1 MATEKLGDVVAR
13 AGGLSLG
20 PTRRAKWS
28 GAGKR
33 AGWRSACEV
42 FLLCAATAMASPAQ
56 TFKTLVAFDG
66 TNGSLPP
73 ASLVQ
78 GTDGYM
84 YGTTTEG
91 GASGPFGAGTFAFGA
106 TIDSDRTWRELLLIG

>member
-1 MATEKLGDVVAR
+1 
-13 AGGLSLG
+13 
-20 PTRRAKWS
+20 
-28 GAGKR
+28 
-33 AGWRSACEV
+33 
-42 FLLCAATAMASPAQ
+42 MASPAQ